1 MARRR
6 RRRRTH
12 RGRWLAALIV
22 LALIAAV
29 AGYQV
34 YERNAQTRQRLAFDC
49 ATLTRLTASTA
60 AERAALAAHASG
72 PTAVFLGDSYTQGV
86 GLSHIGDVYAYVTAA
101 AMHWRA
107 VLNAV
112 GGTGYV
118 SEGPCRGQ
126 QFSARVPQ
134 VSAVDPAVVVIQG
147 GLDDYQSP
155 EQRIERAAEQ
165 VYAQLRHDLP
175 NASVVVV
182 GPHSV
187 PKVSDVRPVIDALR
201 TASSKAHV
209 TFIDASSWPLLF
221 EKDGIHLT
229 VAGHRIYGQQLARA
243 MPDSL
248 RG

>member
-1 MARRR
+1 MAGRR

-12 RGRWLAALIV
+12 RGRWLIALIV
-22 LALIAAV
+22 LALVAAV

-34 YERNAQTRQRLAFDC
+34 YERNARTRQRLAFDC

-60 AERAALAAHASG
+60 AERAALAEHSSG

-86 GLSHIGDVYAYVTAA
+86 GLPYIGDDYAYVAA
-101 AMHWRA
+101 DALHWRA
-107 VLNAV
+107 VLNAA

-118 SEGPCRGQ
+118 SGGPCHGQ
-126 QFSARVPQ
+126 QLLARVPQ
-134 VSAVDPAVVVIQG
+134 VVSAHPAVVVIQA
-147 GLDDYQSP
+147 GLDDYQSH

-175 NASVVVV
+175 NTSVVVV

-201 TASSKAHV
+201 TATTKAHV
-209 TFIDASSWPLLF
+209 TYIDASSWPLLF

-229 VAGHRIYGQQLARA
+229 VAGHRIYGQHLALA

-248 RG
+248 RR